1 MRRRLLAAPVFEGDE
16 EKTRV
21 AALLNLLLLA
31 TMAASVASA
40 ILSPF
45 AFARQT
51 TALGTSLLIFAI
63 SALGFVIM
71 RIGYVRLASVLI
83 LFGLWGSFTIFMIL
97 SGGVT
102 SVFAMGY
109 VTTTAIGGLLLGR
122 RAGIAVAEASV
133 AAALG
138 MLYAQSRGVLPEP
151 VLSTGPGPAW
161 LNLTAN
167 LVATVAMI
175 SLTSQSVSE
184 ALERA
189 HQATAELTDER
200 AHLQEVVAQRTRG
213 LEQQAVQFATVAD
226 VGRAAAS
233 VLEIEALARQVV
245 ELVRGRFQFH
255 YVALFL
261 LDDAGEY
268 AVLQAGTGEE
278 GRLMKEQGHRLLVGG
293 VSMVGAA
300 CAQRQPRVAV
310 DVGEE
315 PVRFDNPLLP
325 ATRSEI
331 ALPLIVGERVL
342 GALDVQSTEPN
353 AFGED
358 DMAVLQ
364 LVADQISVAV
374 DNARKFSEEAELLE
388 ATSPLF
394 RVSRRLVS
402 AVETD
407 EIVDV
412 IVSALSETEADGCVA
427 GRLNYGPDGEMESVT
442 LLTDW
447 NRHWASRFTAGV
459 TFPVA
464 ASPLP
469 LSVITNSWSVEDVAD
484 GEQTPQSLRLFLTGY
499 GGRSFVNIPLRVE
512 DRILGFVGLYRTGAG
527 SFSPVS
533 MRLYETLADQAA
545 VAMERARL
553 LSQAQARAERE
564 RLVAT
569 VSARMRETLDVE
581 TVLGTGIEAISEAV
595 GLAAL
600 DVRLGTQREVGDV
613 GDDSFEA
620 SPPSQSSSQAV

>member
-31 TMAASVASA
+31 TMAAS
-40 ILSPF
+40 LSSVVLAPF
-45 AFARQT
+45 IFARQI
-51 TALGTSLLIFAI
+51 TALWTSLLIFALA
-63 SALGFVIM
+63 ALGFVLM
-71 RIGYVRLASVLI
+71 RIGRVQLASVLV
-83 LFGLWGSFTIFMIL
+83 LFGLWSSFTIFMVL

-102 SVFAMGY
+102 SLFAMGY
-109 VTTTAIGGLLLGR
+109 VTTTTIAGLLLGR
-122 RAGIAVAEASV
+122 RAGIAMVEASV
-133 AAALG
+133 VAALG
-138 MLYAQSRGVLPEP
+138 MLYAQSRGVLPQP
-151 VLSTGPGPAW
+151 VLSIDPGPAW

-167 LVATVAMI
+167 LVATVAMLY
-175 SLTSQSVSE
+175 LTSRSVDD

-189 HQATAELTDER
+189 RRATAELADQR
-200 AHLQEVVAQRTRG
+200 VHLEEVVAERTRG
-213 LEQQAVQFATVAD
+213 LEQRAVQFATVAD

-233 VLEIEALARQVV
+233 VLELDTLARQMV
-245 ELVRGRFQFH
+245 ELVRGRFHFH

-261 LDDAGEY
+261 LDDAREY

-278 GRLMKEQGHRLLVGG
+278 GRIMKERGHRLSVGG

-310 DVGEE
+310 DVGVE
-315 PVRFDNPLLP
+315 PIRFDNPLLP
-325 ATRSEI
+325 DTRSEI
-331 ALPLIVGERVL
+331 ALPLIVGDRVL

-353 AFGED
+353 AFDEND
-358 DMAVLQ
+358 VAVLQ

-374 DNARKFSEEAELLE
+374 DNARRFSEEAELLE

-394 RVSRRLVS
+394 RVSRQLVS

-407 EIVDV
+407 EIVGV
-412 IVSALSETEADGCVA
+412 IVGAVGETEADGCVV

-442 LLTDW
+442 LLADW
-447 NRHWASRFTAGV
+447 NRHWASRFTAGS
-459 TFPVA
+459 TFPIA

-469 LSVITNSWSVEDVAD
+469 LSVVTNTWDVEDVVN
-484 GEQTPQSLRLFLTGY
+484 GEHSPQSLRLFLAGY
-499 GGRSFVNIPLRVE
+499 GGRSFVNVPLRVE
-512 DRILGFVGLYRTGAG
+512 DRILGFVGLYRTGIG

-545 VAMERARL
+545 VALERARL
-553 LSQAQARAERE
+553 LDEAQKRAERE
-564 RLVAT
+564 RLVSV

-581 TVLGTGIEAISEAV
+581 TVLRTAVEEISQAV

-600 DVRLGTQREVGDV
+600 DVRLGTQRDM
-613 GDDSFEA
+613 GDDGDANPEI
-620 SPPSQSSSQAV
+620 SPQRLTSPS

>member
-1 MRRRLLAAPVFEGDE
+1 
-16 EKTRV
+16 
-21 AALLNLLLLA
+21 
-31 TMAASVASA
+31 MAASLISA
-40 ILSPF
+40 ILAPF
-45 AFARQT
+45 IFARQM
-51 TALGTSLLIFAI
+51 TALWTSLLIFAI
-63 SALGFVIM
+63 AALGFVLM
-71 RIGYVRLASVLI
+71 RIGRVQLASALI
-83 LFGLWGSFTIFMIL
+83 VCGLWSSFTVFMVL

-102 SVFAMGY
+102 SVFALGY
-109 VTTTAIGGLLLGR
+109 VTTTTIAGLLIGR
-122 RAGIAVAEASV
+122 RAGIATAEISV
-133 AAALG
+133 VAALG
-138 MLYAQSRGVLPEP
+138 MFYAESRGILPAP
-151 VLSTGPGPAW
+151 ILSTGPGPAW

-167 LVATVAMI
+167 LIATVAMLY
-175 SLTSQSVSE
+175 LTSHNVSE

-189 HQATAELTDER
+189 RGATVELADQR
-200 AHLQEVVAQRTRG
+200 AHLQEVVAERTRG
-213 LEQQAVQFATVAD
+213 LEQRAVEFATVAD

-233 VLEIEALARQVV
+233 VLEIDALARQVV
-245 ELVRGRFQFH
+245 ELIRGRFRFH
-255 YVALFL
+255 YVGLFL

-278 GRLMKEQGHRLLVGG
+278 GRVMREQGHKLLVGG

-315 PVRFDNPLLP
+315 PIRFDNPLLP
-325 ATRSEI
+325 DTRSEI

-342 GALDVQSTEPN
+342 GALDVQSTKEN
-353 AFGED
+353 AFDED
-358 DMAVLQ
+358 DIAVLQ

-374 DNARKFSEEAELLE
+374 DNARKFSQEAELLE

-402 AVETD
+402 AVGAD

-412 IVSALSETEADGCVA
+412 IVDAVSETEADGCVA
-427 GRLNYGPDGEMESVT
+427 GRLDYGPEGEMESVT
-442 LLTDW
+442 LLADW

-459 TFPVA
+459 TFPIA

-469 LSVITNSWSVEDVAD
+469 LSVVTNSWSAEDAAD
-484 GEQTPQSLRLFLTGY
+484 DDQSPQGLRLFLAGY
-499 GGRSFVNIPLRVE
+499 GGRSFVNIPLQVE
-512 DRILGFVGLYRTGAG
+512 NRILGFLGVYRTSVG

-553 LSQAQARAERE
+553 LDEAQERAQRE
-564 RLVAT
+564 RLVST

-581 TVLGTGIEAISEAV
+581 MVMETAVEEISRAV

-600 DVRLGTQREVGDV
+600 DVRLGTARDLGGD
-613 GDDSFEA
+613 GDARQETRSRQDSSTDEA
-620 SPPSQSSSQAV
+620 I